1 MSIREAINQKK
12 SVGVGVAILILVL
25 AVLILVYSQMPAHRI
40 KGDKAYFTDDDGQTW
55 FLDSSYQTPP
65 FDHNGKPAVRAMLYS
80 YDHGHE
86 TFCPFLMR
94 YTDSAKKRLDDAIAE
109 AARQGKPPISVVL
122 FNDPE
127 LNKTGVEVKLPGLGH
142 AWVLKDSTEGIDSMN
157 KGLATHADD
166 TSDLVI
172 AE

>member
-55 FLDSSYQTPP
+55 FLDSTYLTPP
-65 FDHNGKPAVRAMLYS
+65 FDHNGKPAVSAALYS
-80 YDHGHE
+80 YDHGNKK
-86 TFCPFLMR
+86 FCPFLMR

-109 AARQGKPPISVVL
+109 AAKQGKPPSSVSL
-122 FNDPE
+122 FGDLE
-127 LNKTGVEVKLPGLGH
+127 LNKTGVEVKIPGPGH
-142 AWVLKDSTEGIDSMN
+142 AWVLRDTTEGADTIN
-157 KGLATHADD
+157 QGLATHADD

-172 AE
+172 PE